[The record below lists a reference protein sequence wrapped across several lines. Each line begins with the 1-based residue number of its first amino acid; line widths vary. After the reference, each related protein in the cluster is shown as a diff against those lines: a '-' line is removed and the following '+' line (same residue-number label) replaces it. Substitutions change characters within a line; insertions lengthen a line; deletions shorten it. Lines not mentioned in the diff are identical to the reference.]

1 MLAWNIVS
9 MGVYM
14 YIPPPT
20 LRPQPEPE
28 MDGMLQRKN
37 ELDEG
42 GRKVSETLKMVKTT
56 QKQERAPATHT
67 RYMSYSKTAIHI
79 HTYMSYSY
87 RYMSY

>member
-42 GRKVSETLKMVKTT
+42 GRKVSEFLEKLKMVKTT

-79 HTYMSYSY
+79 HT
-87 RYMSY
+87 